1 MITALIGS
9 ACQMM
14 MVRVAVSMKSMVSEA
29 IYRKALRLS
38 SVAKGSTS
46 TGQLVNIMSTDTN
59 SLLMFTIMI
68 SIMMMIPFMVLLFL
82 HSLYIA
88 CYLYYYGNSTDGQD
102 YLGCYWYICDYAG
115 GAVLCYRLLS
125 EDSCEHYEDG
135 G

>member
-1 MITALIGS
+1 MITALIAS

-68 SIMMMIPFMVLLFL
+68 SIIMMIPFMVFL
-82 HSLYIA
+82 YSSFKYIA
-88 CYLYYYGNSTDGQD
+88 CYLYYYGSSTDGQD
-102 YLGCYWYICDYAG
+102 YLGCHWHIYHYAYCT
-115 GAVLCYRLLS
+115 VWCNRLLS
-125 EDSCEHYEDG
+125 ENSCEPYEDSG
-135 G
+135 

>member
-1 MITALIGS
+1 MITALIAS

-68 SIMMMIPFMVLLFL
+68 SIIMMIPFMVFLVSSFIYSLLF
-82 HSLYIA
+82 
-88 CYLYYYGNSTDGQD
+88 
-102 YLGCYWYICDYAG
+102 
-115 GAVLCYRLLS
+115 VLLW
-125 EDSCEHYEDG
+125 
-135 G
+135 